1 MHGWQGHHQLKCKPL
16 MYPNA
21 DILEF
26 LFATVATIVATLTGL
41 IGAFS
46 TFRLQKIVGE
56 IQLLKGLLLQK
67 QLPNG
72 KIFNDYVKGDSYYL
86 REKIYD
92 LDMDSIFTLEKLVTG
107 NKLETQ
113 LNELMLDIDNIKRN
127 QVLHDQIESVSIS
140 GFINSLA
147 FVFCSLAL
155 LIGTNGLIATGQWLW
170 LILAVYM
177 FAVAYVLRLFIKGL
191 KHLV

>member
-1 MHGWQGHHQLKCKPL
+1 

-41 IGAFS
+41 LGAFS

-56 IQLLKGLLLQK
+56 LQLLKGLLLQK

-72 KIFNDYVKGDSYYL
+72 KIFNDYVKGDNYYL
-86 REKIYD
+86 LEKIYD
-92 LDMDSIFTLEKLVTG
+92 LDMESIATLKKLVTG

-127 QVLHDQIESVSIS
+127 QVLHDQIKSVSLGS
-140 GFINSLA
+140 FTRSLV
-147 FVFCSLAL
+147 FVFCSLL
-155 LIGTNGLIATGQWLW
+155 LLTGINGLLATGQWLW
-170 LILAVYM
+170 LILAVYL

-191 KHLV
+191 KHLM